1 MNETMM
7 MNFNYNINTINPI
20 LPAENAPVEDTT
32 VMEQDL
38 QAGDIV
44 EAQIVDIAENVTLK
58 VGDMELAVPQKALPS
73 EIATVLEE
81 GQNIKLQLVEV
92 SKEKIHFKVMKDTLT
107 LEDERVKE
115 QKQREKVSEDK
126 VTPTQVMKN
135 TKAFVEHLSKQPVE
149 IYMEQDVK
157 ESLKEVLATLTKE
170 DLAQLE
176 KEGVDVEKVE
186 IAKLKP
192 MIVATKVKVK
202 IEKQKETLEVQ
213 VDKKIEKSEQKEIAK
228 PSKTTR
234 YEGTT
239 RSQVEA
245 KVGEREQE
253 QLNKKR
259 EEKVERMKA
268 STSKEATPKQ
278 EGKQVPKDVKT
289 SVKDEVGKV
298 EVPKQ
303 EVIKEEGSKVEVPK
317 REATKV
323 EEKQELP
330 ENTKE
335 VESKE
340 DFKETQ
346 KEIPSRQVV
355 EKVEASETKVSQ
367 NPSKQPEA
375 YEKQGAQL
383 DTRKVEAPK
392 EEVGAKQEEVEQT
405 VIRKEVVRQEVPK
418 EATTPKRE
426 VEQATTQKEVVQ
438 QEVTKEAVAPK
449 QEAAEETTIRKEEV
463 RQEAPKEATTPKREV
478 EQATTQKEVVQQEVT
493 KEAVAPKQE
502 VAEKTTIR
510 KEEVRQEVPKEET
523 APKQEAAEQT
533 TIRKEVVRQEAPK
546 EETATPKQEAA
557 EETTI
562 RKEVVRQE
570 APKEE
575 SAPKQEVDEKET
587 TIKKEEVR
595 QEVPKQ
601 AAKETTT
608 RKEVVKQETPKETVV
623 PKRVAEQTTT
633 PKEVASKEV
642 SDTKATIKIELPKT
656 EATEMKQTNEIPV
669 EPKESK
675 KQENVVLQK
684 EVELPKEET
693 VQAPQNAVKV
703 EVKVSSS
710 NQPKVSAA
718 LRAYESQVT
727 KTVEPKNANEKELP
741 ERVELPKQTELQE
754 ETELLQQENKPEA
767 TKEELVLEI
776 TKVVEKL
783 DVPNKEELV
792 QLITKKLETAN
803 IPFTRENVKKVLT
816 QVKEAAKVEPVNDQV
831 AQYLLRNDTP
841 LTLEN
846 IYKAEHSVK
855 QGKAQAPKEKVEPL
869 TKEDWKQLY
878 PQVQK
883 ILDKY
888 KIAETKEKVEQVKWL
903 IESKLPVTKE
913 TLEKCELFRKINEEG
928 VDFTQVIESTI
939 AQIENMENVP
949 SVSIEKVQQIP
960 AYEKAVKLVENIQK
974 ITPEAVEQVVEKVQS
989 TKEPITID
997 QLVEE
1002 VEVNVPQP
1010 KQTVEQPQNIL
1021 QQPQR
1026 KEQQLQIATHPQQTV
1041 TTSTQNDT
1049 LPQTIDATRP
1059 QIDTS
1064 RQQNDAKLQ
1073 QNETV
1078 PPQYET
1084 TRQQIEAKLQLEE
1097 IRLKMTVEVANRF
1110 YQKGIEIET
1119 KPLTEVVERLRQ
1131 EEISYYQQLAS
1142 EEHITL
1148 STEQLEVLETTTL
1161 EVARLKEMPSTA
1173 LGLVLTNQVEFTVAD
1188 LNEAGSVQGN
1198 LLRKAEVSYDTMMTK
1213 PRGDL
1218 GDSMKKAFK
1227 NVDHLLED
1235 LELEPTT
1242 ENRRAVRILGY
1253 NEMELTKENISN
1265 IKALDAQ
1272 VNHLIEDF
1280 HPRVALSMIKEG
1292 KNPIDVPIPE
1302 LNEVIDQERKELDID
1317 EDTKYSKF
1325 LYDIERNEGITK
1337 EERTAFIGIYRMLH
1351 QVEKSEGRVIGA
1363 LVKQNQEI
1371 TLKHLLTAGRTI
1383 ASKGIDKAIN
1393 DDFGGVASV
1402 TFSEQNILEQVQVG
1416 FAKQNL
1422 HTAMKHMDP
1431 TVLKE
1436 ASKEYDLESMTLE
1449 EFAHFA
1455 KNMEQTDKTPQG
1467 KVAKEQV
1474 YYEAQLENMKEALR
1488 VKNEHIKVLE
1498 QFNVPTT
1505 TGNMVAISSMLS
1517 NGSDTLKQWKKQLGE
1532 EKVSEKALKALEG
1545 LDTAFSTPEDT
1556 KAAFE
1561 EVEKEVGAN
1570 IDYLIGNKTITAKEL
1585 TSLKQIK
1592 TGMSVMKQLSRQE
1605 CFLVPLT
1612 LEQEETF
1619 MRVEIKRASTT
1630 EGTLHMKIDQTKQ
1643 YNMECTLKVEKKE
1656 VTWDISADEEK
1667 LKNSLNKVL
1676 TTLTQEL
1683 KTAENGENI
1692 SNNQLYRV
1700 ASRLLHTIKNAKM

>member
-20 LPAENAPVEDTT
+20 LPVENAPVEDTT

-38 QAGDIV
+38 QAGDVV

-58 VGDMELAVPQKALPS
+58 VGDMELAVPKGALPS
-73 EIATVLEE
+73 ETATVLEE

-107 LEDERVKE
+107 LEEERVEKQE
-115 QKQREKVSEDK
+115 QREKVSEDK

-157 ESLKEVLATLTKE
+157 ESLKEVLTTLTKE

-202 IEKQKETLEVQ
+202 IEKQKEALEVQ
-213 VDKKIEKSEQKEIAK
+213 VDKEIEKSQTKEIAK

-831 AQYLLRNDTP
+831 AQYVLRNDTP

-949 SVSIEKVQQIP
+949 SVSIEKVQQVP
-960 AYEKAVKLVENIQK
+960 AYEKAVKLVENIQR
-974 ITPEAVEQVVEKVQS
+974 ITPEAVEQVVEKAQS
-989 TKEPITID
+989 TKEAITID
-997 QLVEE
+997 KLVEE
-1002 VEVNVPQP
+1002 TEVNAPQP
-1010 KQTVEQPQNIL
+1010 TRTVRQ
-1021 QQPQR
+1021 
-1026 KEQQLQIATHPQQTV
+1026 PQQTV

-1049 LPQTIDATRP
+1049 STQTIDATR
-1059 QIDTS
+1059 QQNDTT

-1078 PPQYET
+1078 PPQNEI

-1302 LNEVIDQERKELDID
+1302 LNEVIDQERKELDIG

-1474 YYEAQLENMKEALR
+1474 YYEAQLENMKEALK

-1505 TGNMVAISSMLS
+1505 TGNMVAIFSMLS

-1656 VTWDISADEEK
+1656 VTWDMSADEEK

-1676 TTLTQEL
+1676 TSLTQEL

-1700 ASRLLHTIKNAKM
+1700 ARRLLHTIKNAKM

>member
-20 LPAENAPVEDTT
+20 LPVENAPVEDTT

-38 QAGDIV
+38 QAGDVV

-58 VGDMELAVPQKALPS
+58 VGDMELAVPKGALPS
-73 EIATVLEE
+73 ETATVLEE

-107 LEDERVKE
+107 LEEERVEKQE
-115 QKQREKVSEDK
+115 QREKVSEDK

-157 ESLKEVLATLTKE
+157 ESLKEVLTTLTKE

-202 IEKQKETLEVQ
+202 VEKQKEALEVQ
-213 VDKKIEKSEQKEIAK
+213 VDKEIEKSQTKEIAK

-355 EKVEASETKVSQ
+355 EKAEASEIKVSQ
-367 NPSKQPEA
+367 NPPKQLET

-405 VIRKEVVRQEVPK
+405 VIRKEVVRQEEPK

-426 VEQATTQKEVVQ
+426 VEQAITQKEVVQ
-438 QEVTKEAVAPK
+438 QEVTKEA
-449 QEAAEETTIRKEEV
+449 T
-463 RQEAPKEATTPKREV
+463 
-478 EQATTQKEVVQQEVT
+478 
-493 KEAVAPKQE
+493 APKQE
-502 VAEKTTIR
+502 V
-510 KEEVRQEVPKEET
+510 
-523 APKQEAAEQT
+523 
-533 TIRKEVVRQEAPK
+533 
-546 EETATPKQEAA
+546 A

-1059 QIDTS
+1059 QIETS

-1383 ASKGIDKAIN
+1383 ASKGIDKAVN

-1431 TVLKE
+1431 TMLKE

-1474 YYEAQLENMKEALR
+1474 YYEAQLENMKEALK

-1532 EKVSEKALKALEG
+1532 EKLSEKALKALEG

-1561 EVEKEVGAN
+1561 EAQKEVGAN
-1570 IDYLIGNKTITAKEL
+1570 IDYLIGIKTITAKEL

-1656 VTWDISADEEK
+1656 VTWDISADEEE

-1676 TTLTQEL
+1676 TSLTQEL

>member
-7 MNFNYNINTINPI
+7 MNYNYNINTINPI
-20 LPAENAPVEDTT
+20 LPVENAPVEDTT

-38 QAGDIV
+38 QAGDVV

-58 VGDMELAVPQKALPS
+58 VGDMELAVPKGALPS
-73 EIATVLEE
+73 ETATVLEE

-107 LEDERVKE
+107 LEEERVEKQE
-115 QKQREKVSEDK
+115 QREKVSEDK

-157 ESLKEVLATLTKE
+157 ESLKEVLTTLTKE

-202 IEKQKETLEVQ
+202 IEKQKEALEVQ
-213 VDKKIEKSEQKEIAK
+213 VDKEIEKSQTKEIAK

-405 VIRKEVVRQEVPK
+405 VIRKEVVRQEV
-418 EATTPKRE
+418 
-426 VEQATTQKEVVQ
+426 
-438 QEVTKEAVAPK
+438 
-449 QEAAEETTIRKEEV
+449 
-463 RQEAPKEATTPKREV
+463 PKEATTPKREV

-831 AQYLLRNDTP
+831 AQYVLRNDTP

-1383 ASKGIDKAIN
+1383 ASKGIDKAVN

-1431 TVLKE
+1431 TMLKE

-1474 YYEAQLENMKEALR
+1474 YYEAQLENMKEALK

-1532 EKVSEKALKALEG
+1532 EKLSEKALKALEG

-1561 EVEKEVGAN
+1561 EAQKEVGAN

-1656 VTWDISADEEK
+1656 VTWDISADEEE

-1676 TTLTQEL
+1676 TSLTQEL
-1683 KTAENGENI
+1683 KTTENGGNI

>member
-20 LPAENAPVEDTT
+20 LPVENAPVEDTT

-38 QAGDIV
+38 QAGDVV

-58 VGDMELAVPQKALPS
+58 VGDMELAVPKGALPS
-73 EIATVLEE
+73 ETATVLEE

-107 LEDERVKE
+107 LEEERVEKQE
-115 QKQREKVSEDK
+115 QREKVSEDK

-157 ESLKEVLATLTKE
+157 ESLKEVLTTLTKE

-202 IEKQKETLEVQ
+202 VEKQKEALEVQ
-213 VDKKIEKSEQKEIAK
+213 VDKKIEKSETKESAK

-239 RSQVEA
+239 KSQVEA

-268 STSKEATPKQ
+268 STSKEATFKQ

-355 EKVEASETKVSQ
+355 EKAEASEIKVSQ
-367 NPSKQPEA
+367 NPPKQLET

-405 VIRKEVVRQEVPK
+405 VIKKEVVRQEVPK
-418 EATTPKRE
+418 A
-426 VEQATTQKEVVQ
+426 VV
-438 QEVTKEAVAPK
+438 ASK
-449 QEAAEETTIRKEEV
+449 QVK
-463 RQEAPKEATTPKREV
+463 
-478 EQATTQKEVVQQEVT
+478 
-493 KEAVAPKQE
+493 
-502 VAEKTTIR
+502 
-510 KEEVRQEVPKEET
+510 
-523 APKQEAAEQT
+523 AEQT
-533 TIRKEVVRQEAPK
+533 TIQKEVPR
-546 EETATPKQEAA
+546 EEFEPKQE
-557 EETTI
+557 EVEQTVI

-675 KQENVVLQK
+675 KQENVVLQE

-1383 ASKGIDKAIN
+1383 ASKGIDKAVN

-1431 TVLKE
+1431 TMLKE

-1474 YYEAQLENMKEALR
+1474 YYEAQLENMKEALK

-1532 EKVSEKALKALEG
+1532 EKLSEKALKALEG

-1561 EVEKEVGAN
+1561 EAQKEVGAN

-1656 VTWDISADEEK
+1656 VTWDISADEEE

-1676 TTLTQEL
+1676 TSLTQEL
-1683 KTAENGENI
+1683 KTTENGGNI

>member
-20 LPAENAPVEDTT
+20 LPVENAPVEDTT

-38 QAGDIV
+38 QAGDVV

-58 VGDMELAVPQKALPS
+58 VGDMELAVPKGALPS
-73 EIATVLEE
+73 ETATVLEE

-107 LEDERVKE
+107 LEEERVEKQE
-115 QKQREKVSEDK
+115 QREKVSEDK

-157 ESLKEVLATLTKE
+157 ESLKEVLTTLTKE

-202 IEKQKETLEVQ
+202 VEKQKEALEVQ
-213 VDKKIEKSEQKEIAK
+213 VDKKIEKSETKESAK

-239 RSQVEA
+239 KSQVEA

-355 EKVEASETKVSQ
+355 EKAEASEIKVSQ
-367 NPSKQPEA
+367 NPPKQLET

-405 VIRKEVVRQEVPK
+405 VIKKEVVRQEVPK

-426 VEQATTQKEVVQ
+426 VEQAITQKEVVQ
-438 QEVTKEAVAPK
+438 QEVTKEA
-449 QEAAEETTIRKEEV
+449 T
-463 RQEAPKEATTPKREV
+463 
-478 EQATTQKEVVQQEVT
+478 
-493 KEAVAPKQE
+493 APKQE
-502 VAEKTTIR
+502 V
-510 KEEVRQEVPKEET
+510 
-523 APKQEAAEQT
+523 
-533 TIRKEVVRQEAPK
+533 
-546 EETATPKQEAA
+546 A

-675 KQENVVLQK
+675 KQENVVLQE

-1383 ASKGIDKAIN
+1383 ASKGIDKAVN

-1474 YYEAQLENMKEALR
+1474 YYEAQLENMKEALK

-1532 EKVSEKALKALEG
+1532 EKLSEKALKALEG

-1561 EVEKEVGAN
+1561 EAQKEVGAN

-1656 VTWDISADEEK
+1656 VTWDISADEEE

-1676 TTLTQEL
+1676 TSLTQEL
-1683 KTAENGENI
+1683 KTTENGGNI

>member
-20 LPAENAPVEDTT
+20 LPVENAPVEDTT

-38 QAGDIV
+38 QAGDVV

-58 VGDMELAVPQKALPS
+58 VGDMELAVPKGALPS
-73 EIATVLEE
+73 ETATVLEE

-107 LEDERVKE
+107 LEEERVEKQE
-115 QKQREKVSEDK
+115 QREKVSEDK

-157 ESLKEVLATLTKE
+157 ESLKEVLTTLTKE

-202 IEKQKETLEVQ
+202 IEKQKEALEVQ
-213 VDKKIEKSEQKEIAK
+213 VDKEIEKSQTKEIAK

-463 RQEAPKEATTPKREV
+463 RQEAPKETAT
-478 EQATTQKEVVQQEVT
+478 
-493 KEAVAPKQE
+493 PKQE
-502 VAEKTTIR
+502 VAE
-510 KEEVRQEVPKEET
+510 E
-523 APKQEAAEQT
+523 T

-642 SDTKATIKIELPKT
+642 SDTKATIKIEIPKT

-1078 PPQYET
+1078 PPQNEI

-1302 LNEVIDQERKELDID
+1302 LNEVIDQERKELDIG

-1383 ASKGIDKAIN
+1383 ASKGIDKAVN

-1431 TVLKE
+1431 TMLKE

-1474 YYEAQLENMKEALR
+1474 YYEAQLENMKEALK

-1532 EKVSEKALKALEG
+1532 EKLSEKALKALEG

-1656 VTWDISADEEK
+1656 VTWDISADEEE

-1676 TTLTQEL
+1676 TSLTQEL
-1683 KTAENGENI
+1683 KTTENGGNI

>member
-20 LPAENAPVEDTT
+20 LPVENAPVEDTT

-38 QAGDIV
+38 QAGDVV

-58 VGDMELAVPQKALPS
+58 VGDMELAVPKGALPS
-73 EIATVLEE
+73 ETATVLEE

-107 LEDERVKE
+107 LEEERVEKQE
-115 QKQREKVSEDK
+115 QREKVSEDK

-157 ESLKEVLATLTKE
+157 ESLKEVLTTLTKE

-202 IEKQKETLEVQ
+202 VEKQKEALEVQ
-213 VDKKIEKSEQKEIAK
+213 VDKKIEKSETKESAK

-239 RSQVEA
+239 KSQVEA

-355 EKVEASETKVSQ
+355 EKAEASEIKVSQ
-367 NPSKQPEA
+367 NPPKQLET

-392 EEVGAKQEEVEQT
+392 EEVGAKQEEVEQTVIKKEVVRQEVPKAVVASKQVKAEQTTIQKEVPREEFEPKQEEVEQT

-426 VEQATTQKEVVQ
+426 VEQAITQKEVVQ
-438 QEVTKEAVAPK
+438 QEVTKEATAPK
-449 QEAAEETTIRKEEV
+449 QEVAEETTIRKEV
-463 RQEAPKEATTPKREV
+463 VKQETSKETAT
-478 EQATTQKEVVQQEVT
+478 
-493 KEAVAPKQE
+493 PKQE
-502 VAEKTTIR
+502 VAE
-510 KEEVRQEVPKEET
+510 E
-523 APKQEAAEQT
+523 T

-1383 ASKGIDKAIN
+1383 ASKGIDKAVN

-1431 TVLKE
+1431 TMLKE

-1474 YYEAQLENMKEALR
+1474 YYEAQLENMKEALK

-1532 EKVSEKALKALEG
+1532 EKLSEKALKALEG

-1561 EVEKEVGAN
+1561 EAQKEVGAN

-1656 VTWDISADEEK
+1656 VTWDISADEEE

-1676 TTLTQEL
+1676 TSLTQEL
-1683 KTAENGENI
+1683 KTTENGGNI